1 MSSDTFYDDMKAALM
16 ENRHN
21 GRNIRYSID
30 EQIAQIEKRLDNET
44 MTSYQILTL
53 QIDLKR
59 LRGMQ

>member
-1 MSSDTFYDDMKAALM
+1 MQGNTFYDEMKAALL

-44 MTSYQILTL
+44 LTSFQILTF
-53 QIDLKR
+53 QADLKR